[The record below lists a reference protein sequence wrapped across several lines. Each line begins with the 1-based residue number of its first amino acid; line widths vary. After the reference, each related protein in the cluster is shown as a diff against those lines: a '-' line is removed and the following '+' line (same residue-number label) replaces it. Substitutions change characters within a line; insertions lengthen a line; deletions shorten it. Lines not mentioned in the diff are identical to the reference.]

1 MKKLLLVDFYALF
14 HRSRNALMRSTGG
27 LSTSYGVPTTGIY
40 GFTNNLLSAIDSE
53 KPTHVVVCYDAGG
66 NWRKEAS
73 AEYKANR
80 GGGDSANWDDF
91 RYEAREVLDTVLPA
105 LGLETVGIKGYE
117 ADDSIYTLSRDA
129 IDFDEVVIF
138 TCDQDILQCVTDR
151 VRVLLFNS
159 AKKVT
164 SMGLAEVIEKWGVV
178 PSQIPLVKALA
189 GDGSDN
195 VAGIKGV
202 GGKTAAKIVNDNHGN
217 LEAILKHKKVKGFED
232 VVQKNLPLVTSTY
245 VAELESTDFGS
256 FELGQGSLLETQQI
270 FALFEFN
277 ALLKR
282 ITKISSTL
290 GLKADRINTRPYAT
304 A

>member
-27 LSTSYGVPTTGIY
+27 LSTSYGIPTTGIY

-73 AEYKANR
+73 SEYKANR
-80 GGGDSANWDDF
+80 GGGDSADWDDF

-164 SMGLAEVIEKWGVV
+164 SMGLAEVIEKWGVA

-202 GGKTAAKIVNDNHGN
+202 GGKTAAKIVNDNLGN

-232 VVQKNLPLVTSTY
+232 VVQRNLPLVTSTY
-245 VAELESTDFGS
+245 VAELQDTDFGS

-270 FALFEFN
+270 FARFEFN

-282 ITKISSTL
+282 INKISGTL